1 MGLPFEGQGPHCGSE
16 EGNSVADNNEHAT
29 LKYPGGE
36 LDLDIVHATE
46 GADGIALGPLLAKT
60 GYTTFDS
67 GYVNTASTK
76 SAITYIDGD
85 AGILRYR
92 GYPIEQLAEKS
103 NFIEVSYLLIYGEL
117 PTKEELEKFTTK
129 IQRHTL
135 LHEDLKR
142 FFDGFPRNAHPMPV
156 LSSAANALSAYY
168 QDSLDPFDDAQVE
181 LSTIRLLAKLP
192 TIAAY
197 AYKKSV
203 GQPFLYP
210 DNSLTLVENF
220 LRMTFGFPAEPY
232 EVDPEL
238 VRALDM
244 LFILHAD
251 HEQNCSTSTVRLV
264 GSSQANLFT
273 SISGGINA
281 LWGPLHGGAN
291 QSVLEMLEKIRQSG
305 GDVREFV
312 RKVKDR
318 DDGVK
323 LMGFGHRVYKN
334 YDPRAR
340 IVKEQADKILGK
352 LGGDDELL
360 DIAKALEEVALTD
373 DYFVERKLYPN
384 VDFYTGVIYRAMG
397 FPTRMFTVLFAL
409 GRLPG
414 WIAHWREMHDEGNG
428 KIGRPR
434 QIYTGYGERDYTR
447 LNSR

>member
-1 MGLPFEGQGPHCGSE
+1 MAPSNRQEGID
-16 EGNSVADNNEHAT
+16 VAAT
-29 LKYPGGE
+29 DDTAALRYPGGE
-36 LDLDIVHATE
+36 LDLKIVHASE
-46 GADGIALGPLLAKT
+46 GADGIELGPLLAKT
-60 GYTTFDS
+60 GYTSFDP
-67 GYVNTASTK
+67 GFVNTSSTK

-92 GYPIEQLAEKS
+92 GYPIDQLAEKS
-103 NFIEVSYLLIYGEL
+103 TFIEVSYLLIYGEL
-117 PTKEELEKFTTK
+117 PTPEQLDAFTTQ

-156 LSSAANALSAYY
+156 LSSAVNALSAYY
-168 QDSLDPFDDAQVE
+168 QDSLDPLDHKQVE
-181 LSTIRLLAKLP
+181 LSTIRLLAKMP

-197 AYKKSV
+197 SYKKSV

-210 DNSLTLVENF
+210 DNSLSLVENF
-220 LRMTFGFPAEPY
+220 LRMTFGLPAEPY
-232 EVDPEL
+232 SPDPE
-238 VRALDM
+238 VVKALDM
-244 LFILHAD
+244 LLILHAD

-291 QSVLEMLEKIRQSG
+291 QSVLEMLEKIRLEG
-305 GDVREFV
+305 GDVKEFV
-312 RKVKDR
+312 RKVKNR
-318 DDGVK
+318 EDGVK

-340 IVKEQADKILGK
+340 IVKEQADKILAK

-373 DYFVERKLYPN
+373 EYFVERKLYPN

-414 WIAHWREMHDEGNG
+414 WIAHWREMHQEPN

-434 QIYTGYGERDYTR
+434 QIYTGYGERDYVALGTR
-447 LNSR
+447 

>member
-1 MGLPFEGQGPHCGSE
+1 VSE
-16 EGNSVADNNEHAT
+16 VSNKRERLDVAASDDTAA
-29 LKYPGGE
+29 LRYPGGE
-36 LDLDIVHATE
+36 IDLEIVKATE
-46 GADGIALGPLLAKT
+46 GPDGIALGPLLAKT
-60 GYTTFDS
+60 GYTTYDQGF
-67 GYVNTASTK
+67 VNTSPTK

-103 NFIEVSYLLIYGEL
+103 TFIEVSYLLIYGQL
-117 PTKEELEKFTTK
+117 PSAAQLEAFTTK

-156 LSSAANALSAYY
+156 VSSAVNALSAYY
-168 QDSLDPFDDAQVE
+168 QDSLDPLDHDQVE
-181 LSTIRLLAKLP
+181 LSTVRLLAKLP

-232 EVDPEL
+232 EVDPEI

-244 LFILHAD
+244 LLILHAD

-291 QSVLEMLEKIRQSG
+291 QAVLEMLERIRSSG
-305 GDVREFV
+305 GDVAEFV
-312 RKVKDR
+312 KKVKNR
-318 DDGVK
+318 EDGVK

-340 IVKEQADKILGK
+340 IVKEQADKILAK

-360 DIAKALEEVALTD
+360 DIAKSLEEIALTD

-384 VDFYTGVIYRAMG
+384 VDYYTGVIYRAMG

-414 WIAHWREMHDEGNG
+414 WIAHWREMHDDPT

-434 QIYTGYGERDYTR
+434 QIYIGSGERDYLAIGAR
-447 LNSR
+447 